1 MKEAGGIHIA
11 ANRKAGFQYQVS
23 GKVEAGI
30 KLTGTEIK
38 SIRARQVNISD
49 AHCFFI
55 KDELWIK
62 GMYIAEY
69 REGSYANHEPRRLRK
84 LLLKAAELR
93 KLRSRVREKGFT
105 IVPVRLYINARGYAK
120 LEIGLAKGKKK
131 YDKREDVKQR
141 DSKRELDR
149 MEKAIRNR

>member
-1 MKEAGGIHIA
+1 
-11 ANRKAGFQYQVS
+11 
-23 GKVEAGI
+23 
-30 KLTGTEIK
+30 
-38 SIRARQVNISD
+38 
-49 AHCFFI
+49 
-55 KDELWIK
+55 
-62 GMYIAEY
+62 MYIAEY